1 MGMDES
7 EDFRE
12 DQRTVILPIEDSLDL
27 HAFSPKDVK
36 LVVGEYLFQC
46 AQKGF
51 KEVRIIHGRG
61 RGVQRAL
68 VHSILLRNP
77 HVLRFKDAPEEAGG
91 WGATMVSVK
100 QEGVVREG

>member
-7 EDFRE
+7 EDFQE

-27 HAFSPKDVK
+27 HTFSPKEVR
-36 LVVGEYLFQC
+36 LVVEEYLFQC

-51 KEVRIIHGRG
+51 IEVRIIHGRG

-68 VHSILLRNP
+68 VHSILLKNP
-77 HVLRFKDAPEEAGG
+77 HVLRFKDAPAESGG
-91 WGATMVSVK
+91 WGATIVQLK
-100 QEGVVREG
+100 QEDVKREE